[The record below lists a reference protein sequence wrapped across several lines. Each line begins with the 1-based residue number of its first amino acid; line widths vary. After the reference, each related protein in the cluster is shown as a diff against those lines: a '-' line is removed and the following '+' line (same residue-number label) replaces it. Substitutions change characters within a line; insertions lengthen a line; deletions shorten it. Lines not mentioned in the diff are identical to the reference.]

1 MQINSQAKGPY
12 PDELWKDKNT
22 DEATSK
28 EGNLSGKKT
37 EMHSFLCVFFCWQR
51 KGTDMELKTPLYET
65 HLKVKGKMVP
75 FAGYLMPVQYE
86 HGILAEHKAV
96 RECCGLFD
104 VSHMGEILCKGKDAL
119 KSINHLLTNDYTDME
134 SGTCRYSPMC
144 NEQGGVV
151 DDLIV
156 YKLDDETY
164 YIVVNASN
172 KDKDF
177 AWMKAHLMGDTE
189 FTDLSD
195 GIAQL
200 ALQGPKAA
208 DILSRLCLSLPEKYY
223 TFIKETEIDG
233 IKALVSRTGYTGEDG
248 FEIYL
253 ANDDVI
259 SLWEKLL
266 DAGKDDG
273 LIPCGLGARDTLRL
287 EAAMPLYG
295 HEMNDEITPLE
306 TNLKFAVKLNKDD
319 FIGKEALMAQDVKRT
334 RIGLKVTG
342 RGIVREHMP
351 VYVNGLQI
359 GITTSGTQSPTL
371 NIPIAMALIDKE
383 YKEIGTKLEV
393 EVRGRRIEAE
403 IVRLPFY
410 KKQQ

>member
-1 MQINSQAKGPY
+1 
-12 PDELWKDKNT
+12 
-22 DEATSK
+22 
-28 EGNLSGKKT
+28 
-37 EMHSFLCVFFCWQR
+37 
-51 KGTDMELKTPLYET
+51 MELKTPLYET
-65 HLKVKGKMVP
+65 HLKYKGKMVP

-96 RECCGLFD
+96 REHCGLFD

-119 KSINHLLTNDYTDME
+119 KNINHLLTNDYTEME
-134 SGTCRYSPMC
+134 AGTCRYSPMC
-144 NEQGGVV
+144 NEQGGVI

-156 YKLDDETY
+156 YKLDEETY

-177 AWMKAHLMGDTE
+177 AWMQAHQVGDSV
-189 FTDLSD
+189 FTDLSAD
-195 GIAQL
+195 IAQL
-200 ALQGPKAA
+200 AIQGPKATE
-208 DILSRLCLSLPEKYY
+208 IISRLCSHLPEKYY

-253 ANDDVI
+253 ANEDVVA
-259 SLWEKLL
+259 LWEKLL
-266 DAGKDDG
+266 DAGKEDG

-306 TNLKFAVKLNKDD
+306 TNLKFAVKLDKEE
-319 FIGKEALMAQDVKRT
+319 FIGKEALLALDVNRT

-342 RGIVREHMP
+342 RGIVREQMP
-351 VYVNGLQI
+351 VYAEGVQI

-371 NIPIAMALIDKE
+371 NVPIAMALIDKE
-383 YKEIGTKLEV
+383 YKEIGKKLEV